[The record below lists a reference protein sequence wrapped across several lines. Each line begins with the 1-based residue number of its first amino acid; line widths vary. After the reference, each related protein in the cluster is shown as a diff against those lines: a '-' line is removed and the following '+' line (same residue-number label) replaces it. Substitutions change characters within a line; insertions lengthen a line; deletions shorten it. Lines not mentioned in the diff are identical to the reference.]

1 MKYEQLSK
9 DILQQVGGSKNVSNL
24 IHCATRLRFTLKDNA
39 KANEQA
45 LSNMDGVLKVV
56 NNGGEFQV
64 VIGPHVS
71 EVYEEIIEIGNLKL
85 GTPSEKPKE
94 SMSSR
99 IFGVISG
106 SFVPLLGAL
115 AGAGMLKAF
124 LMVFTMV
131 GWLSA
136 ESSTYLILSAAAN
149 AVFYFL
155 PIFLGI
161 TLATKL
167 GANPYVGGAIG
178 AALLEPNFTGLATFE
193 GDLTF
198 AGIPVI
204 VSNYS
209 STVFPIFIAVCF
221 YALFEKFLKKVTP
234 KSLQLFLVPMLSL
247 VVIVPLTILVFGP
260 FGVYFGNALG
270 GLVTFLSEK
279 SGWLTGAVVGGSWTV
294 LTLLG
299 VHNGLIP
306 VMMQNLAHG
315 GDPLS
320 AMLGPAVFAQMGLAL
335 GVLLRTKEK
344 QLKTLSSS
352 TLLPGIFAGVTE
364 PIIYGIFLRFRRTI
378 PYVIISGA
386 VGGAITGALGTK
398 SMTFAFISIF
408 SIPAFNPMIPYIIG
422 IAVSFTLST
431 LLTYFLGFEDKNVK
445 AEPIKKQ
452 EVKVDSSKREV
463 INSPLT
469 GEIKPLN
476 QVDDPVF
483 SSYAMG
489 KGIAIEPQIGQV
501 IAPVSGTITT
511 MFPTGHA
518 IGITSDY
525 GAEILIH
532 VGLNTVQLEGKYF
545 QSKVKQGELVKPGDL
560 LVEFEIEK
568 IKESGYQVT
577 TPVIITN
584 TDNYLEIIETTN
596 SSTKS
601 SEKLLTLLS

>member
-94 SMSSR
+94 SISSR

-131 GWLSA
+131 GWLSV

-221 YALFEKFLKKVTP
+221 YALFEKLLKKFTP

-463 INSPLT
+463 INSPIT
-469 GEIKPLN
+469 GEIMPLN

-489 KGIAIEPQIGQV
+489 KGIAIEPQIGKV

-545 QSKVKQGELVKPGDL
+545 QSRVKQGERVKPGDL

-596 SSTKS
+596 SSTKAT
-601 SEKLLTLLS
+601 EKLLTLLS